1 MSFQWYP
8 FLFHGF
14 LVSMFSSLIGPF
26 GGFLASGLK
35 RACKQKVS
43 FDSFLRLRFTN
54 VILFTIFFLFQNFG
68 SLIPG
73 HGGVLDRC
81 DCMFLMAAFS
91 YVYVSTLKINE
102 TL

>member
-1 MSFQWYP
+1 MVHENLNVLDFYRR
-8 FLFHGF
+8 
-14 LVSMFSSLIGPF
+14 LVVHILN
-26 GGFLASGLK
+26 
-35 RACKQKVS
+35 
-43 FDSFLRLRFTN
+43 RFFFMN
-54 VILFTIFFLFQNFG
+54 FINFFLFQNFG